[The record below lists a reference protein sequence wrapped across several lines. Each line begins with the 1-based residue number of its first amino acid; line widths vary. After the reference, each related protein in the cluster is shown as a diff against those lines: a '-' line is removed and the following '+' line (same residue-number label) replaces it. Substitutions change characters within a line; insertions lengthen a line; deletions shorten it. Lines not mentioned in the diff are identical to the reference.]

1 MASLQPDTA
10 SASVIA
16 SLYIQAIRQG
26 QSIWFRVAS
35 GSMEPILHVDDSVY
49 IQPVKA
55 RDLRIGEIAAFET
68 ADGLVIHRIIQRKQ
82 TDVTIRL
89 LEMGDVE
96 LRPSW
101 IEEQAVV
108 GRVVAIKQG
117 PRQIDLLDQVA
128 RRCGRVTASL
138 RYQLYYL
145 YTSKKFIV
153 LRVFSRRFSRL
164 VVHFCYWCICA
175 SSASFDDDH
184 IEK

>member
-1 MASLQPDTA
+1 MPSSQPDTA
-10 SASVIA
+10 LASIIA

-35 GSMEPILHVDDSVY
+35 GSMEPILHIGDSVY

-55 RDLRIGEIAAFET
+55 GELRIGEIAAFET
-68 ADGLVIHRIIQRKQ
+68 ANGLVIHRIIQRKQ
-82 TDVTIRL
+82 TNVTIRL
-89 LEMGDVE
+89 LEMGDVD

-117 PRQIDLLDQVA
+117 PRQIDLLHQVA
-128 RRCGRVTASL
+128 RRCSRVTASL
-138 RYQLYYL
+138 RYQLYCL
-145 YTSKKFIV
+145 YTSKKLIA
-153 LRVFSRRFSRL
+153 LRGFSRRFSRL
-164 VVHFCYWCICA
+164 VVHLCYWSIRAC
-175 SSASFDDDH
+175 SASFDYDH